1 MSNKINTLKKK
12 IAEYLELDN
21 EIKSIEK
28 KAKEK
33 KKEKSSL
40 EKYLIDTFKY
50 NKLYNKEIAVTSN
63 KALFFLLKT
72 IKKEALSQKY
82 IKKTLLK
89 FFISL
94 YSHTLRK
101 ERCEEKALE
110 IFDYLLENRDQKKSY
125 NLKII
130 KNN

>member
-33 KKEKSSL
+33 KKKKSSL

-63 KALFFLLKT
+63 KALFFT
-72 IKKEALSQKY
+72 ENDKKEALSQKY
-82 IKKTLLK
+82 IKKTLIN
-89 FFISL
+89 FFISN